1 MNRLDSVRSPK
12 IKADFVYLLK
22 VLLLVVVIHLTARL
36 GLSMAYVKANTS
48 PVWPPAGI
56 ALAALL
62 LFYPE
67 TWPGITLG
75 VFLGS
80 LLTQTPL
87 NLSVRYR
94 FLRRKE
100 IHAR

>member
-1 MNRLDSVRSPK
+1 MPCLGTFLSPK
-12 IKADFVYLLK
+12 IKAALVYLLK
-22 VLLLVVVIHLTARL
+22 VLLLAVVIHLTARL
-36 GLSMAYVKANTS
+36 GLSMAYVQANTS
-48 PVWPPAGI
+48 PVWSPAGI

-62 LFYPE
+62 LFGPE
-67 TWPGITLG
+67 MWPGITLR

-80 LLTQTPL
+80 LLTQAPL

-94 FLRRKE
+94 FSRRKE